1 MKDGATFIDLSL
13 VSHTN
18 AGKTTLARTLLGHDV
33 GEVRDEPHVTAVA
46 EPHVMIE
53 DAGGDVLRLWDTPG
67 FGDSVRLAKRLRQ
80 QGNPIGWFLTEVWDR
95 WRDRPLWSS
104 QQAIRN
110 VRETADIVLYLVNAA
125 EDPQDA
131 GYVAPEM
138 QILEWIGK
146 PVLALLNQIGEPRT
160 SAEEAAEQARWRTQ
174 LGRHGFVRGILTLD
188 AFARCWVQEVA
199 LLRAVGSV
207 LPESKRH
214 ACSRLE
220 RAWQA
225 RRMEAFEASMAA
237 LAEQL
242 ARAACDRETL
252 EDDGIGSTL
261 RGVGKAIGLGDDGQ
275 TGPKARAMKGLAERL
290 DTETRRSTDQLIEI
304 HRLGGRA
311 AAEVLA
317 RLAGDFAVDER
328 VSEGKAAMLGGLVS
342 GALSG
347 LAADLASGGL
357 TFGAGLLTGG
367 LLGAL
372 GAAGLAKG
380 YNVMRGADETNV
392 RWSDAFLDG
401 LFASA
406 LLRYLAVAHYGRG
419 RGEWQRSEY
428 PSFWKDEVGTVVES
442 HRAALAA
449 IWSERAGTCE
459 PAQIAEALTAEL
471 RAATLALFERLY
483 PGALSTEAAADSVAP
498 AAAVT

>member
-1 MKDGATFIDLSL
+1 VTDGAAFIELSL

-53 DAGGDVLRLWDTPG
+53 DAEGDVLRLWDTPG
-67 FGDSVRLAKRLRQ
+67 FGDSARLAKRLRQ

-146 PVLALLNQIGEPRT
+146 PVLVLLNQIGEPRT

-207 LPESKRH
+207 LPESKRY

-225 RRMEAFEASMAA
+225 RRVEAFEASLAA

-261 RGVGKAIGLGDDGQ
+261 REVGKVIGLGGDGQ

-290 DTETRRSTDQLIEI
+290 DAETRRSTDQLIEI
-304 HRLGGRA
+304 HGLGGRA

-380 YNVMRGADETNV
+380 YNVMRGANETNV

-428 PSFWKDEVGTVVES
+428 PPFWKDEVATVVES
-442 HRAALAA
+442 HGAALAA

-459 PAQIAEALTAEL
+459 PAQITGALTAEI
-471 RAATLALFERLY
+471 RAAALTLFERLY
-483 PGALSTEAAADSVAP
+483 PGALSTEPAAESVAP
-498 AAAVT
+498 AVT

>member
-1 MKDGATFIDLSL
+1 MS
-13 VSHTN
+13 
-18 AGKTTLARTLLGHDV
+18 RTMH
-33 GEVRDEPHVTAVA
+33 
-46 EPHVMIE
+46 
-53 DAGGDVLRLWDTPG
+53 
-67 FGDSVRLAKRLRQ
+67 
-80 QGNPIGWFLTEVWDR
+80 
-95 WRDRPLWSS
+95 
-104 QQAIRN
+104 
-110 VRETADIVLYLVNAA
+110 
-125 EDPQDA
+125 
-131 GYVAPEM
+131 
-138 QILEWIGK
+138 
-146 PVLALLNQIGEPRT
+146 
-160 SAEEAAEQARWRTQ
+160 
-174 LGRHGFVRGILTLD
+174 FVCGVLTLD

-199 LLRAVGSV
+199 LLRAVAAA
-207 LPESKRH
+207 LPESKRP

-225 RRMEAFEASMAA
+225 RRMEAFEASMAR

-252 EDDGIGSTL
+252 ADDGIGTTL
-261 RGVGKAIGLGDDGQ
+261 REVGKAIGFGGDGP
-275 TGPKARAMKGLAERL
+275 TGPKARAMKVLAERL
-290 DTETRRSTDQLIEI
+290 DAETLRSTDQLIEI
-304 HRLGGRA
+304 HELGGRA

-328 VSEGKAAMLGGLVS
+328 VSEGKAAMLGGIVS

-380 YNVMRGADETNV
+380 YNVMRGADETTV

-419 RGEWQRSEY
+419 RGDWKRSEY
-428 PSFWKDEVGTVVES
+428 PPFWKEEVTTVVEA
-442 HRAALAA
+442 HRATLAA
-449 IWSERAGTCE
+449 IWSERAGNVRPRADGRGAYGGTACRGAGALRTPLSGCLGRGDGSRGRAGRSRHLRRTRSE
-459 PAQIAEALTAEL
+459 PARRRAHPTAARRSGHGCLPRAPHAKVSTSSGACDAERFRRGTIEH
-471 RAATLALFERLY
+471 
-483 PGALSTEAAADSVAP
+483 P
-498 AAAVT
+498 A

>member
-1 MKDGATFIDLSL
+1 
-13 VSHTN
+13 
-18 AGKTTLARTLLGHDV
+18 
-33 GEVRDEPHVTAVA
+33 
-46 EPHVMIE
+46 
-53 DAGGDVLRLWDTPG
+53 
-67 FGDSVRLAKRLRQ
+67 
-80 QGNPIGWFLTEVWDR
+80 
-95 WRDRPLWSS
+95 
-104 QQAIRN
+104 
-110 VRETADIVLYLVNAA
+110 
-125 EDPQDA
+125 
-131 GYVAPEM
+131 
-138 QILEWIGK
+138 
-146 PVLALLNQIGEPRT
+146 
-160 SAEEAAEQARWRTQ
+160 
-174 LGRHGFVRGILTLD
+174 
-188 AFARCWVQEVA
+188 
-199 LLRAVGSV
+199 
-207 LPESKRH
+207 
-214 ACSRLE
+214 
-220 RAWQA
+220 
-225 RRMEAFEASMAA
+225 
-237 LAEQL
+237 
-242 ARAACDRETL
+242 
-252 EDDGIGSTL
+252 
-261 RGVGKAIGLGDDGQ
+261 
-275 TGPKARAMKGLAERL
+275 MKGLAERL
-290 DTETRRSTDQLIEI
+290 DAETRRSTDQLIEI
-304 HRLGGRA
+304 HGLGGRA

-428 PSFWKDEVGTVVES
+428 PPFWKDEVATVVES

-459 PAQIAEALTAEL
+459 PAQITGALTAQL
-471 RAATLALFERLY
+471 RAAALTLFERLY
-483 PGALSTEAAADSVAP
+483 PGALSTEPAAESVAP
-498 AAAVT
+498 AVT